1 MQLTTEQLEQ
11 YEEQGFLLIP
21 ACFFQEEI
29 AVIQDHIPALMSDD
43 SVMKVWEEDKETLR
57 AIVGIQDKKFFG
69 DLLRH
74 PYLLESARKLCASE
88 LYVGRSKISMKKP
101 FTGGAWL
108 WHQDSAYAGRLYKF
122 SPSSQAMVAM
132 LFLNDVNEFNCP
144 LYLIPG
150 SHKEGVFEHKTQV
163 NLTKKITDKANFP
176 VGYGSKLPYKAVN
189 EKISKLVENRGI
201 VAAKGV
207 AGSVLFFNV
216 HTMHASNYNISPFAR
231 DLLSLVYLS
240 LEPQV
245 SKNEMSEVLG
255 RENCTPLQTL
265 SKKEADCLFTANLV
279 TTSI

>member
-1 MQLTTEQLEQ
+1 MQLTKEQLEQ
-11 YEEQGFLLIP
+11 YEEQGFLLIS
-21 ACFFQEEI
+21 ACFSQEEV
-29 AVIQDHIPALMSDD
+29 AVVRDRIPALMTDN
-43 SVMKVWEEDKETLR
+43 SVVKVWEEDKETLR
-57 AIVGIQDKKFFG
+57 AIVGIQDKNFFG

-88 LYVGRSKISMKKP
+88 LYVGRSKITMKKP

-108 WHQDSAYAGRLYKF
+108 WHQDSAYAGRLYEF
-122 SPSSQAMVAM
+122 SPSSQGMVAM
-132 LFLNDVNEFNCP
+132 LFLNEVNEFNCP

-150 SHKEGVFEHKTQV
+150 SHKEGVIEHETQV
-163 NLTKKITDKANFP
+163 NLTKRITDKANFP
-176 VGYGSKLPYKAVN
+176 VGYGSKLPYKAAN
-189 EKISKLVENRGI
+189 ETISKLVENKGI

-216 HTMHASNYNISPFAR
+216 HTFHASNYNISPFAR
-231 DLLSLVYLS
+231 DLLSVLYLS

-265 SKKEADCLFTANLV
+265 SKKEVDHLFNANLA
-279 TTSI
+279 TTPI